1 MLFSKGKIKNIS
13 KFMNPD
19 MFKPLINIESG
30 IIIVLIVGFSLLF
43 AYTLFVK
50 TSIIEGATPTN
61 KDTDTKDGDT
71 KDGDKDGDTK
81 DGDKD
86 GDTKD
91 GDKDGDTK
99 DGDKDTK
106 GAKDTNKAVIGYA
119 SGKTSDAKKT
129 LSDNSVKQ
137 LSSRINTQ

>member
-71 KDGDKDGDTK
+71 KDGDKD
-81 DGDKD
+81 
-86 GDTKD
+86 
-91 GDKDGDTK
+91 
-99 DGDKDTK
+99 TK

>member
-91 GDKDGDTK
+91 GDKD
-99 DGDKDTK
+99 TK